1 MAKPTGET
9 TIEDRERE
17 LQLHSTQTLALVE
30 ILAKEEKRIEKFL
43 KKHPEN
49 VQKALYMKHLT
60 GIRTYLNNYLQ
71 RSLKV

>member
-1 MAKPTGET
+1 MSRKPDET
-9 TIEDRERE
+9 TVEQKERE
-17 LQLHSTQTLALVE
+17 LQLNGTQTLAVIE
-30 ILAKEEKRIEKFL
+30 ILAKEEKKIEKFI

-49 VQKALYMKHLT
+49 VQKALYLKHLT